1 MYVTATESS
10 ESSAALMPAG
20 DSHPSQ
26 VFVVEDSDVVRAL
39 WRTVVAKIA
48 GLSLRGEF
56 NRASAAVAAIRR
68 EPPHVVLLD
77 INLSDGNGME
87 VLRVVAAEH
96 PKTKVIVV
104 SNCSDPTHR
113 RYFAKAGAYAFFDKS
128 HELAAM
134 RRMLASLAGF
144 GSPAGLS

>member
-1 MYVTATESS
+1 
-10 ESSAALMPAG
+10 MPTRDARP
-20 DSHPSQ
+20 SH

-56 NRASAAVAAIRR
+56 NRASTAISAIRR

-104 SNCSDPTHR
+104 SNCSDTTHR

-144 GSPAGLS
+144 GSPASLS

>member
-10 ESSAALMPAG
+10 ESSAALMPTE
-20 DSHPSQ
+20 DSRPSR

-39 WRTVVAKIA
+39 WR
-48 GLSLRGEF
+48 
-56 NRASAAVAAIRR
+56 
-68 EPPHVVLLD
+68 
-77 INLSDGNGME
+77 
-87 VLRVVAAEH
+87 
-96 PKTKVIVV
+96 IVV

>member
-1 MYVTATESS
+1 MMRSPSPASLNRRPIEPACSRIATSS
-10 ESSAALMPAG
+10 
-20 DSHPSQ
+20 
-26 VFVVEDSDVVRAL
+26 
-39 WRTVVAKIA
+39 WRV
-48 GLSLRGEF
+48 SLHRSPG
-56 NRASAAVAAIRR
+56 NH
-68 EPPHVVLLD
+68 HVVLLD
-77 INLSDGNGME
+77 INLSDGNGNGME

>member
-1 MYVTATESS
+1 MYVTTTESLN
-10 ESSAALMPAG
+10 ALMPTE
-20 DSHPSQ
+20 DSRPSQ

-56 NRASAAVAAIRR
+56 NRASTAIAAIRR

-128 HELAAM
+128 HELAAV